1 MKAIVLAGGHAT
13 RLWPITKDRAKPL
26 LPLGEDKPIIDYILE
41 DLDEEVD
48 ETLISTNEKFADD
61 FRDYINEYDRNARVV
76 VEDQD
81 SEEEKPGTIGAI
93 INLIEKEN
101 LDDDLV
107 VIGGDNIYS
116 FETSDFLDFCRE
128 KDGPTN
134 VVFDVKDEEIASN
147 IGVVDLDGDQIVD
160 FVEKP
165 EEPPSTLGSI
175 AVYYFPQDKVSLF
188 NEYEEHFKQ
197 TDVPAD
203 QYLDEP
209 GRLIE
214 WAHKQTPTYAYS
226 FDGYWFDVGTPRG
239 YLDAFETVVDGSI
252 NKADNSVKNSE
263 IGENVFIMEG
273 VELEDAKIEDSII
286 FPEAR
291 ISNSDIRSSII
302 DQKSEIENMDIN
314 DAVIGEHTTL

>member
-1 MKAIVLAGGHAT
+1 M
-13 RLWPITKDRAKPL
+13 

-61 FRDYINEYDRNARVV
+61 FRDYIDEYDRNARVV
-76 VEDQD
+76 VENQD

-93 INLIEKEN
+93 INLIEKED

-116 FETSDFLDFCRE
+116 FETSDFLNFCRE
-128 KDGPTN
+128 KDGPAN
-134 VVFDVKDEEIASN
+134 VVFDVKDEEIASS
-147 IGVVDLDGDQIVD
+147 IGVVDLDGDQIID

-252 NKADNSVKNSE
+252 NKADSVKNSE
-263 IGENVFIMEG
+263 IGDNVFIMEG

-286 FPEAR
+286 FPEAH

-302 DQKSEIENMDIN
+302 DQKSEIDNMDIN

>member
-1 MKAIVLAGGHAT
+1 M
-13 RLWPITKDRAKPL
+13 WPITKDRAKPL
-26 LPLGEDKPIIDYILE
+26 LPLGEEKPIIDYILE

-48 ETLISTNEKFADD
+48 ETLISTNEKFAGD
-61 FRDYINEYDRNARVV
+61 FRDYIDEYDRNARVV
-76 VEDQD
+76 VENQD

-93 INLIEKEN
+93 INLIEKEG

-128 KDGPTN
+128 KDGPAN
-134 VVFDVKDEEIASN
+134 VVFDVKDEEIASS

-165 EEPPSTLGSI
+165 DEPPSTLGSI

-188 NEYEEHFKQ
+188 NEYEEHFQQ

-214 WAHKQTPTYAYS
+214 WAHNQTPTYAFS

-252 NKADNSVKNSE
+252 NNADSVKNSE
-263 IGENVFIMEG
+263 VGDNVFIMEG
-273 VELEDAKIEDSII
+273 VELEDAKVEDSII

-302 DQKSEIENMDIN
+302 DQRSDIDNMDIN